1 MAYPRVCAPTFPGEP
16 GQVRV
21 PRTPPQ
27 AGQGVPGLTSSPL
40 GKALEQAALHFSG
53 ASLGPL
59 ANSAVIGVGPDPMSG
74 RGWGEAMPDR
84 TYSVCRGSR
93 LRLFTLTSRGQLGT
107 ALMGEREPR
116 DTREPC
122 GAPEPE
128 RATAASEDTG
138 LSGPHSQNQ
147 LSCPVFSKG
156 WLSKVGSPPGKQ
168 MFSTVLTK

>member
-16 GQVRV
+16 GQFRV
-21 PRTPPQ
+21 PRTPLQ

-40 GKALEQAALHFSG
+40 GKALEQAALLCSV

-59 ANSAVIGVGPDPMSG
+59 AQSVVIGVGPDPVSG
-74 RGWGEAMPDR
+74 RGRGEATPDR
-84 TYSVCRGSR
+84 TYSVCRAGQ
-93 LRLFTLTSRGQLGT
+93 LRLFTLTSRGQLGM

-122 GAPEPE
+122 GAPEPG
-128 RATAASEDTG
+128 RATAASEG
-138 LSGPHSQNQ
+138 AVLSGPHSQNQ

-156 WLSKVGSPPGKQ
+156 WLSKAGSPPGKQ